1 MITIIKPFYCM
12 TIQNN
17 TNKLYKIILLCAIL
31 FLGCANKKHL
41 NGSQTNSSISE
52 IILGGDDQVMIIDYE
67 KSVKGQKSI
76 TWQLKTS
83 EIIDLPDSLHKY
95 LKTVDDTKSVDN
107 NKKIL
112 ISSSSGAIVL
122 VDRDTKR
129 SLFYAIAPNA
139 HSVEYLP
146 KGRIAAALSTAKGG
160 NSLVIYDVKI
170 SNKPLFVDSLYS
182 GHGLTWDEKRKILYA
197 LGYDQLRAYTLKD
210 WNGKSPKLR
219 LEKEWTTPETGGHDL
234 FQSSFNTLILSTSK
248 AVWSFDL
255 NREKFSAFVPIAN
268 QENVK
273 SVYFDEQ
280 SGEII
285 YTKGEISWW
294 THQIHFLNPK
304 KTIQVPEMK
313 LYKIRV
319 IKK

>member
-1 MITIIKPFYCM
+1 MIIKNS
-12 TIQNN
+12 TIRFS
-17 TNKLYKIILLCAIL
+17 TIL
-31 FLGCANKKHL
+31 FLFTILSAGCANKRNI
-41 NGSQTNSSISE
+41 NGVQKSSSISE
-52 IILGGDDQVMIIDYE
+52 IILGGDDLVMIINYKNSD
-67 KSVKGQKSI
+67 KDQKSI

-83 EIIDLPDSLHKY
+83 DIIGLPDSLHKY

-122 VDRDTKR
+122 VDRKTKR
-129 SLFYAIAPNA
+129 SLFHAIAPNA
-139 HSVEYLP
+139 HSVEFLP

-160 NSLVIYDVKI
+160 NSIVIYDVKF

-182 GHGLTWDEKRKILYA
+182 GHGVTWDDKRQILYA
-197 LGYDQLRAYTLKD
+197 LGYDKLRAYSLKD
-210 WNGKSPKLR
+210 WDGSSPKLH

-234 FQSSFNTLILSTSK
+234 FQSSFDGLILSTSK

-255 NREKFSAFVPIAN
+255 NDKKFSAFEPIAA
-268 QENVK
+268 QKNVK

-280 SGEII
+280 SREIV

-294 THQIHFLNPK
+294 THQIHFLNPH